1 MGSEEHWETVYR
13 TKTSEGL
20 GWYEPKPSTL
30 DLVRRF
36 SLPSDSIIDV
46 GAGDSRLADEL
57 LQAGYD
63 DITMLDL
70 SETALDRARSRL
82 GSAARRVTW
91 IQADVTSWTPTR
103 RWSLW
108 HDRAVFHFL
117 ISDEDRQAYKTAS
130 LQSLTAD
137 GKLIVAAFTLE
148 GPEQCAG
155 LPVERYDAHRL
166 AAVFDPEFRSIE
178 HQELQAR
185 KTSVGDQRPYVA
197 VVLQRV

>member
-185 KTSVGDQRPYVA
+185 KTNVGDQRPYVA